1 MIRYFSKSL
10 QGKKKQVFSYDLPIN
25 DDQGKGSLKTIL
37 RQKRKKNR
45 REIGFPLFNRQN
57 HLFFVVNVQ
66 SGEVRRAVHFDDR

>member
-1 MIRYFSKSL
+1 MMIKVKDPWKRFFV
-10 QGKKKQVFSYDLPIN
+10 KKE
-25 DDQGKGSLKTIL
+25 
-37 RQKRKKNR
+37 KKNR